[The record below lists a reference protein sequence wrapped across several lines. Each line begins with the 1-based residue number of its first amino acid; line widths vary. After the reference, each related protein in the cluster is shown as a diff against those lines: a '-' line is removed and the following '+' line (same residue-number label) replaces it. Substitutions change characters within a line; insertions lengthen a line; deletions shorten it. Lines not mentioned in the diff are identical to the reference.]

1 MSKRSTTNGA
11 FKLTRIKRR
20 NVADDV
26 YDQIR
31 QAIVH
36 RRFEPGERL
45 NIPAIAKRFDVS
57 QMPVRQAISRLAQSG
72 LVEIKPRSG
81 TFVAKLETREVIETF
96 DLRRALECLAAET
109 AVDEVTDAEAD
120 EIESVIDA
128 MEQSMEGEP
137 DPVRHDRLNTDFH
150 RRIIALSR
158 NEKLIDVYEQLNAH
172 MKIARIHKRRTTW
185 ARRVAIE
192 IKEHRQI
199 LRALRKR
206 KGALLAEA
214 LSNHIERSKRVLT
227 ADLADDLDEARGTD
241 CPRT

>member
-1 MSKRSTTNGA
+1 MSRRTTTNGA
-11 FKLTRIKRR
+11 VKLTRIKRR

-31 QAIVH
+31 QAILN
-36 RRFEPGERL
+36 RSFDPGERL

-57 QMPVRQAISRLAQSG
+57 QMPVRQAISRLAQAG

-81 TFVAKLETREVIETF
+81 TFVAKVEAREVIETF

-120 EIESVIDA
+120 EIERLVDA

-137 DPVRHDRLNTDFH
+137 DAVRHDRLNTDFH
-150 RRIIALSR
+150 RRIVALSR
-158 NEKLIDVYEQLNAH
+158 NEKLIDMYEQLNAH
-172 MKIARIHKRRTTW
+172 IKIARIHRQGTTW
-185 ARRVAIE
+185 AQRVAQE
-192 IKEHRQI
+192 IAEHRQI

-206 KGALLAEA
+206 KGVLLAEE

-227 ADLADDLDEARGTD
+227 ADLAEDLHELQERTD
-241 CPRT
+241 